1 MEKWFIKNIKAPK
14 DIDYQKYGLEPIS
27 YRVLVNRGIKSED
40 ELIKYLYPSPA
51 HLHSPIL
58 LKDMV
63 KAGNLLLKY
72 QASKEPIRIVGDY
85 DVDGV
90 MSTTILMKGLKS
102 LGFNVDHVIPHR
114 IKDGYGINKDI
125 VDKAHEAGIK
135 LLLTCDNGISALEP
149 IAYAKS
155 LGIDVVVT

>member
-1 MEKWFIKNIKAPK
+1 
-14 DIDYQKYGLEPIS
+14 
-27 YRVLVNRGIKSED
+27 
-40 ELIKYLYPSPA
+40 
-51 HLHSPIL
+51 
-58 LKDMV
+58 
-63 KAGNLLLKY
+63 
-72 QASKEPIRIVGDY
+72 
-85 DVDGV
+85 GV

-155 LGIDVVVT
+155 LGIDVVVTDHHEVQKDETGAEILPDADAIINPKQ